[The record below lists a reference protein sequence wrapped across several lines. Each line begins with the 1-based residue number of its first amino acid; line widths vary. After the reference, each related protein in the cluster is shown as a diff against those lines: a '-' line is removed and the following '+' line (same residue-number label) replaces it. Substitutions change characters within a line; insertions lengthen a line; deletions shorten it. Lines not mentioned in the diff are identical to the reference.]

1 MELYRRNE
9 FLQKIVSAIFRCIF
23 VNRQTIILARK
34 NTKKSKFKQKLT
46 DKYRLVVLNE
56 NTFEERF
63 SLKLSRLNV
72 FVLGGFFSILLVILT
87 IIFIAFT
94 PIKEYIPG
102 YESSQLKAEAV
113 KLTFDAE
120 ALKQKLTILENYTIA
135 LQPVLTGKISSEE
148 INSLQIQ
155 ARQFVIDESQLDASK
170 EDSLFR
176 EKIDRETRFTLLKNT
191 KSSIKIVFFAPLKGN
206 ISQEFDANSKHFA
219 IDIASKKGNPIKA
232 AADGTVIFSGWSVD
246 TGYVI
251 ILKHN
256 KDFISVYKHNGNLLK
271 QQGDFVKSGEVIASV
286 GSTGELTTG
295 PHLHF
300 ELWKGGYAINPT
312 NFIDFK

>member
-1 MELYRRNE
+1 MERND
-9 FLQKIVSAIFRCIF
+9 
-23 VNRQTIILARK
+23 
-34 NTKKSKFKQKLT
+34 KKKGKFKQKLT

-56 NTFEERF
+56 DTFEERF

-72 FVLGGFFSILLVILT
+72 FVLGGVFSVLLVSVT
-87 IIFIAFT
+87 IVFIAFT

-102 YESSQLKAEAV
+102 YSSSTLKAEAIE
-113 KLTFDAE
+113 LTFDAA
-120 ALKQKLTILENYTIA
+120 ALKQKLAIIENYTKA
-135 LQPVLTGKISSEE
+135 LQPVLTGEITSEE
-148 INSLQIQ
+148 IDSLQVK
-155 ARQFVIDESQLDASK
+155 ARQSVIDEGLLDATK

-176 EKIDRETRFTLLKNT
+176 EKVDRETRFSLLNNA
-191 KSSIKIVFFAPLKGN
+191 KSSVQIVFFATLKGN
-206 ISQEFDANSKHFA
+206 ISQDFDANSKHFA
-219 IDIASKKGNPIKA
+219 IDIASKRGNPIKA
-232 AADGTVIFSGWSVD
+232 TADGTVIFSDWSAD

-251 ILKHN
+251 ILKHS

-300 ELWKGGYAINPT
+300 ELWKGGYAVNPI

>member
-1 MELYRRNE
+1 LELYRRNE

-176 EKIDRETRFTLLKNT
+176 EKVDRETRFTLLKNT

>member
-1 MELYRRNE
+1 MA
-9 FLQKIVSAIFRCIF
+9 K
-23 VNRQTIILARK
+23 K
-34 NTKKSKFKQKLT
+34 NKKREKLKQKLT

-72 FVLGGFFSILLVILT
+72 FVLGGIFSIVLIFLT
-87 IIFIAFT
+87 TIFIAFT

-102 YESSQLKAEAV
+102 YSSSKLKSETLKLAFEADSLQLKLAV
-113 KLTFDAE
+113 
-120 ALKQKLTILENYTIA
+120 LENYTNA
-135 LQPVLTGKISSEE
+135 LKPVFTGDIEAENIDSIQTE
-148 INSLQIQ
+148 ITQ
-155 ARQFVIDESQLDASK
+155 RTIDESLLYATK
-170 EDSLFR
+170 EDSIFR
-176 EKIDRETRFTLLKNT
+176 EKIESENRFAIQQNAN
-191 KSSIKIVFFAPLKGN
+191 SNVKIVFFAPLSGTL
-206 ISQEFDANSKHFA
+206 SQNFDANSKHFA
-219 IDIASKKGNPIKA
+219 VDIVAKTGTPIKA
-232 AADGTVIFSGWSVD
+232 IADGTVLFSGWNSE

-251 ILKHN
+251 ILKHAN
-256 KDFISVYKHNGNLLK
+256 DYISVYKHNGNLLK

-300 ELWKGGYAINPT
+300 ELWSGGYAVNPT

>member
-1 MELYRRNE
+1 M
-9 FLQKIVSAIFRCIF
+9 S
-23 VNRQTIILARK
+23 
-34 NTKKSKFKQKLT
+34 KKDKKKGKLKQKLT

-56 NTFEERF
+56 DTFEERF

-72 FVLGGFFSILLVILT
+72 FVLGGIFSILLIAVTSVI
-87 IIFIAFT
+87 IAFT

-102 YESSQLKAEAV
+102 YSSTKLKADAV
-113 KLTFDAE
+113 KLTFE
-120 ALKQKLTILENYTIA
+120 ADSLKQKLAILENYTKA
-135 LQPVLTGKISSEE
+135 LKPVLTGEITSEQ
-148 INSLQIQ
+148 IDSLQVE
-155 ARQFVIDESQLDASK
+155 ARQITIDESELDASK

-176 EKIDRETRFTLLKNT
+176 EKVDKITQFALLDNA
-191 KSSIKIVFFAPLKGN
+191 KSNVKIVFFAPLKGT
-206 ISQEFDANSKHFA
+206 ISQSFDANSKHFA
-219 IDIASKKGNPIKA
+219 VDIVAKTGTPIKA
-232 AADGTVIFSGWSVD
+232 AADGTVIFSGWSAE